1 VRDLADGESVVVD
14 VRPHWWFLA
23 GPVAA
28 LAAVIAGSVAAIVAG
43 VPGWVKWILLVVL
56 VVAVAWM
63 IGRYMRW
70 YTTRLIVTSSR
81 IIDRRGILRRSGR
94 EIPLTALSDI
104 GYRQT
109 IFDRVIGAGDVVIE
123 SAGRDGQEV
132 FPDLRHPARIQ
143 NEIYSQ
149 MQRNRPG
156 SAPAP
161 TPSSIPDQIDQLDRL
176 RQRGVITDE
185 EFAAKKA
192 DLLKRL

>member
-1 VRDLADGESVVVD
+1 MKDLADGESVVVD

-23 GPVAA
+23 GPVAV

-43 VPGWVKWILLVVL
+43 VPGWVKWILLAVL
-56 VVAVAWM
+56 VVAVGWM
-63 IGRYMRW
+63 IGRYLRW

-81 IIDRRGILRRSGR
+81 IIDRHGILRRSGR

-143 NEIYSQ
+143 NEIYNQ

-156 SAPAP
+156 SAPGPAP
-161 TPSSIPDQIDQLDRL
+161 ASIPDQIEQLDRL
-176 RQRGVITDE
+176 RQRGVISDE

-192 DLLKRL
+192 DLLNRL

>member
-1 VRDLADGESVVVD
+1 VRDLAHGESVVVD

-23 GPVAA
+23 GPVAV
-28 LAAVIAGSVAAIVAG
+28 LAAIIAGSVAAIVAG

-56 VVAVAWM
+56 VVAVGWM
-63 IGRYMRW
+63 IGRYLRW

-81 IIDRRGILRRSGR
+81 IIDRHGILRRSGR
-94 EIPLTALSDI
+94 EIPLSALSDI

-143 NEIYSQ
+143 NEIYTQ

-156 SAPAP
+156 PAPGPAPA
-161 TPSSIPDQIDQLDRL
+161 SIPDQIEQLDRL
-176 RQRGVITDE
+176 RQRGVITEE

-192 DLLKRL
+192 DLLNRL

>member
-1 VRDLADGESVVVD
+1 VVVD

-23 GPVAA
+23 GPVAV
-28 LAAVIAGSVAAIVAG
+28 LAAVIGGSVAAIVAG

-56 VVAVAWM
+56 VVAVGWM
-63 IGRYMRW
+63 VGRYLRW
-70 YTTRLIVTSSR
+70 YTTRLIVTSTR

-161 TPSSIPDQIDQLDRL
+161 TSIPDQIDQLDRL
-176 RQRGVITDE
+176 RQRGVITDD

>member
-1 VRDLADGESVVVD
+1 MRDLADGESVVVD

-23 GPVAA
+23 GPVAV

-63 IGRYMRW
+63 IGRYLRW

-81 IIDRRGILRRSGR
+81 IIDRHGILRRSGR

-109 IFDRVIGAGDVVIE
+109 IFDRVVGAGDVVIE

-143 NEIYSQ
+143 NEIYTQ

-156 SAPAP
+156 SPPGPAPA
-161 TPSSIPDQIDQLDRL
+161 SIPDQIEQLDRL

-192 DLLKRL
+192 DLLNRL